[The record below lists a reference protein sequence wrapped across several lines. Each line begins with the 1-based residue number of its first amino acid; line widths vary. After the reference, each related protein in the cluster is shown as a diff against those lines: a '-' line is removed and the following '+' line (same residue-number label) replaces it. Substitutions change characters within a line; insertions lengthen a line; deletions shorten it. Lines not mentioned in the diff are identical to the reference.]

1 MLVFL
6 LLPTSIQSGWLKNVA
21 YMPMGYEKE
30 PKCPEIP
37 AKKPSSGF
45 DVWMF
50 LASMA
55 LTSNIAAN
63 IVNNVNNNNN
73 NDNEDNQNTFNFNS
87 YMNENSNMNMNMLM

>member
-1 MLVFL
+1 MKPGWFCL
-6 LLPTSIQSGWLKNVA
+6 LLPSLVSCWLKNVK

-37 AKKPSSGF
+37 AKKPTSGF

-55 LTSNIAAN
+55 LTANIAAN
-63 IVNNVNNNNN
+63 IANNANSNNNNNNN
-73 NDNEDNQNTFNFNS
+73 NDNEDNQK
-87 YMNENSNMNMNMLM
+87 